1 MQLTAKTRE
10 IFKFLLITIAVYTC
24 LIFLFA
30 ILYYNTNS
38 IGFYRPIQRVYEPID
53 FHKAIYFSIVS
64 FHTIGYGDIYPLTA
78 QGRYILMSEAF
89 SSLFF
94 TSIFSGFLVYFV
106 IRRRD
111 DIFTTRYA
119 YLRLRKDKWFLSI
132 RLGNKGRTLID
143 MKGKFEAWIVQ
154 NNSRVR
160 IFRYEEEMADMES
173 ILYYD
178 LYLDG
183 PGTEK
188 LRKAIIDALA
198 GKILLHIKYAF
209 IGNDISTG
217 EQVAHAV
224 YYDSTK
230 FRFGGMF
237 ENVYSWDERG
247 RRVNFRWKNFEKI
260 EALRQESEMEFT
272 KEFRA

>member
-1 MQLTAKTRE
+1 MQFTAKTRE
-10 IFKFLLITIAVYTC
+10 IFKFLLITIGIYTF

-30 ILYYNTNS
+30 ILYYKTGS
-38 IGFYRPIQRVYEPID
+38 IGFYKPIQRVYEPID
-53 FHKAIYFSIVS
+53 FEKAIYFSIVS
-64 FHTIGYGDIYPLTA
+64 FHTIGYGDIYPLTSS
-78 QGRYILMSEAF
+78 GRYILMTEAF
-89 SSLFF
+89 SSMFF

-111 DIFTTRYA
+111 DIFTTRYV
-119 YLRLRKDKWFLSI
+119 YIRLRKDKWFLSI

-154 NNSRVR
+154 NNSRIR
-160 IFRYEEEMADMES
+160 IFRYDEEMADMES

-178 LYLDG
+178 IFLDED
-183 PGTEK
+183 GTAK
-188 LRKAIIDALA
+188 LHQALVDSLN
-198 GKILLHIKYAF
+198 GKILLHVKYAF

-230 FRFGGMF
+230 FRFGRMF
-237 ENVYSWDERG
+237 DNVYSWDEHG
-247 RRVNFRWKNFEKI
+247 RRVNFKWKNFEKI
-260 EALRQESEMEFT
+260 EPLETDLIDQFLGI
-272 KEFRA
+272 

>member
-1 MQLTAKTRE
+1 MQFTAKTQE
-10 IFKFLLITIAVYTC
+10 IVKFLLITIGVYTV
-24 LIFLFA
+24 LIFMFA
-30 ILYYNTNS
+30 ILYYETGS

-53 FHKAIYFSIVS
+53 FQKAIYFSIVS
-64 FHTIGYGDIYPLTA
+64 FHTIGYGDIYPLTS

-111 DIFTTRYA
+111 DIFTTRNVYI
-119 YLRLRKDKWFLSI
+119 RRRKDKWFLSI
-132 RLGNKGRTLID
+132 RLGNKGREIID

-154 NNSRVR
+154 ENSRVR
-160 IFRYEEEMADMES
+160 IFQYEEEMADLER

-178 LYLDG
+178 INLDDPAALKIRG
-183 PGTEK
+183 A
-188 LRKAIIDALA
+188 LIDALK

-209 IGNDISTG
+209 IGNDINTG

-224 YYDSTK
+224 YYDSAK
-230 FRFGGMF
+230 IRFGKMF
-237 ENVYSWDERG
+237 DNVYSWDKRG
-247 RRVNFRWKNFEKI
+247 RRVNFHWKNFEKI
-260 EALRQESEMEFT
+260 EPLEEEIKVKFVNNDQ
-272 KEFRA
+272 

>member
-1 MQLTAKTRE
+1 MMFTAKTRE
-10 IFKFLLITIAVYTC
+10 IFRFLFITIGIYTC

-30 ILYYNTNS
+30 ILYYETGS
-38 IGFYRPIQRVYEPID
+38 IGFFRPIQRVYEPID
-53 FHKAIYFSIVS
+53 FQKAIYFSIVS

-78 QGRYILMSEAF
+78 SGRYILMTEAF
-89 SSLFF
+89 TSLFF

-111 DIFTTRYA
+111 DIFTTRFIYI
-119 YLRLRKDKWFLSI
+119 RLRKDKWFLSI

-154 NNSRVR
+154 NNSRIR
-160 IFRYEEEMADMES
+160 IFQYEEEMADMES

-178 LYLDG
+178 IYLEDSE
-183 PGTEK
+183 TAR
-188 LRKAIIDALA
+188 LRQALTDSIS

-224 YYDSTK
+224 YYDSSK
-230 FRFGGMF
+230 FRFGRMF

-260 EALRQESEMEFT
+260 EPLEPVLQEEFSR
-272 KEFRA
+272 K

>member
-1 MQLTAKTRE
+1 MT
-10 IFKFLLITIAVYTC
+10 
-24 LIFLFA
+24 
-30 ILYYNTNS
+30 
-38 IGFYRPIQRVYEPID
+38 
-53 FHKAIYFSIVS
+53 
-64 FHTIGYGDIYPLTA
+64 
-78 QGRYILMSEAF
+78 EAF

-111 DIFTTRYA
+111 DIFTTRHVYI
-119 YLRLRKDKWFLSI
+119 RQRKDKWFLSI

-143 MKGKFEAWIVQ
+143 LKGKFEAWIVQ

-160 IFRYEEEMADMES
+160 IFSYDEEMADMES

-178 LYLDG
+178 IFLDE
-183 PGTEK
+183 PGTSK
-188 LRKAIIDALA
+188 LRQALVDSLN

-209 IGNDISTG
+209 IGNDINTG

-230 FRFGGMF
+230 FRFGKMF
-237 ENVYSWDERG
+237 DNVYSWDERG
-247 RRVNFRWKNFEKI
+247 KRVNFRWKNFEKI
-260 EALRQESEMEFT
+260 EPLEKIITEEFV
-272 KEFRA
+272 KGNL